1 MDLSVNAK
9 CAPFIRSD
17 LDIHLKKDHNPS
29 AAAVDEGG
37 NKVTSST
44 EEQEEEARPFAGE
57 KVKKAEN
64 DNRAV
69 PRRDHKCEQ
78 CDYRSSHRSGL
89 TAHVRAVHDKI
100 KDHVCQECDFR
111 YQFNVKNKFRA
122 INWDFLRRFLKQ
134 GGARGQITG
143 LG

>member
-9 CAPFIRSD
+9 CSPFIRSD

-44 EEQEEEARPFAGE
+44 TEEQEEEEEARPFAGE
-57 KVKKAEN
+57 VKKAEN
-64 DNRAV
+64 GDSRAV
-69 PRRDHKCEQ
+69 PRDHKCEQ
-78 CDYRSSHRSGL
+78 CNYRSSHRSGL

-100 KDHVCQECDFR
+100 KGHACPECEFR
-111 YQFNVKNKFRA
+111 W
-122 INWDFLRRFLKQ
+122 I
-134 GGARGQITG
+134 
-143 LG
+143 